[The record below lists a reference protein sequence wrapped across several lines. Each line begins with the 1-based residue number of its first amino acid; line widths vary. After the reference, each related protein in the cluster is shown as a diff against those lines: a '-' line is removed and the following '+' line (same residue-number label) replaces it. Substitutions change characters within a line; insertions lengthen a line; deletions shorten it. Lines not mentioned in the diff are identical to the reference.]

1 MSFTDRTTGRHAG
14 NKAPGSI
21 ASIPLSNLD
30 PEASEAS
37 IGQLV
42 KNATSQMST
51 LVRAEVELA
60 KAEVTGEV
68 KKGLQGSIYFILAGT
83 ILLFSTFFAFF
94 FLGELL
100 SEWLPRWA
108 AFLIVFLI
116 QVLAAALFGL
126 LGYLRVRKI
135 RAPQKTIESVK
146 EMSSL
151 LPTSAPADGRG
162 AAAPLPRHAAR

>member
-1 MSFTDRTTGRHAG
+1 MSVTDRSTGRGAG
-14 NKAPGSI
+14 NGAPGSI
-21 ASIPLSNLD
+21 TSIPLTSLD
-30 PEASEAS
+30 PDVSQAS
-37 IGQLV
+37 IGELV

-68 KKGLQGSIYFILAGT
+68 KKGLQGSIFFILAGT

-108 AFLIVFLI
+108 AFLIVFVV

-135 RAPQKTIESVK
+135 RAPKKTIDSVK
-146 EMSSL
+146 EMSTL
-151 LPTSAPADGRG
+151 LPGSEPAGSTSIHAPR
-162 AAAPLPRHAAR
+162 R

>member
-1 MSFTDRTTGRHAG
+1 MSFTDRTTGRSADDG
-14 NKAPGSI
+14 APSSI

-30 PEASEAS
+30 PDVAQAS
-37 IGQLV
+37 IGELV
-42 KNATSQMST
+42 KNATSQVST

-68 KKGLQGSIYFILAGT
+68 KKGLQGSVFFILAGT

-108 AFLIVFLI
+108 AFLIVFGI
-116 QVLAAALFGL
+116 QVVSAALFGL
-126 LGYLRVRKI
+126 LGYLRIRKI
-135 RAPQKTIESVK
+135 RAPRKTIDSVR
-146 EMSSL
+146 EMSTL
-151 LPTSAPADGRG
+151 LPGSEPAGTSARQPHGPTR
-162 AAAPLPRHAAR
+162 